1 MSLINDALKKAARL
15 RAEEQ
20 AGMPPPMPGGGHGRI
35 SRQREPIRTQTVV
48 LIAGAAV
55 ALIVVS
61 AVITGILVTA
71 KPEPKAALAARPTPE
86 ALATPAPK
94 KVVVQAPVISVPV
107 SQPVAAPPTPAP
119 TAPVRA
125 AEAPPPVIRTAAPP
139 AAAPASASG
148 PQARN
153 DLVQGIVDRLHV
165 SGARAAG
172 ADSKALVDGH
182 VYRVNDVVDKTVG
195 LRLAKVEPDR
205 LTLVDAEGN
214 TYVKAY

>member
-20 AGMPPPMPGGGHGRI
+20 ADMVPPMPGGGHGRA

-61 AVITGILVTA
+61 AVITGILMTGKA
-71 KPEPKAALAARPTPE
+71 EPKAAVAAKPTPV
-86 ALATPAPK
+86 AIPTPAPQ
-94 KVVVQAPVISVPV
+94 KVVVQVPVI
-107 SQPVAAPPTPAP
+107 ALAPSRPGPPSPTPAP
-119 TAPVRA
+119 TAPPKP
-125 AEAPPPVIRTAAPP
+125 AETPLPIASTEPP
-139 AAAPASASG
+139 AAASQHPAPA

-153 DLVQGIVDRLHV
+153 DLIQGIVDRFHI
-165 SGARAAG
+165 SGVRSAG

-182 VYRVNDVVDKTVG
+182 VYKVNDTMDRSVG
-195 LRLAKVEPDR
+195 LKLVKVEPDR
-205 LTLVDAEGN
+205 LTFVDADGN
-214 TYVKAY
+214 TYVKSF

>member
-20 AGMPPPMPGGGHGRI
+20 AGMPPPMPGRVHGRI

-71 KPEPKAALAARPTPE
+71 KPEPKATVAAKPTPE
-86 ALATPAPK
+86 ALPTPAPQ
-94 KVVVQAPVISVPV
+94 KVVVQVPVISVPV

-119 TAPVRA
+119 TAPVTA
-125 AEAPPPVIRTAAPP
+125 AKAPPPVVRAVERP
-139 AAAPASASG
+139 AAAAPE
-148 PQARN
+148 PQGRN

-172 ADSKALVDGH
+172 ADSKALIDGH
-182 VYRVNDVVDKTVG
+182 VYRVNDIVDKTVG
-195 LRLAKVEPDR
+195 LKLVKVEPDR
-205 LTLVDAEGN
+205 LTLVDAQGS
-214 TYVKAY
+214 TYDKTY

>member
-20 AGMPPPMPGGGHGRI
+20 ADMVPPMPGGGHGRA

-61 AVITGILVTA
+61 AVITGILMTG
-71 KPEPKAALAARPTPE
+71 KPEPKASVAAKPTP
-86 ALATPAPK
+86 AAIPTPAPQ
-94 KVVVQAPVISVPV
+94 KVVVQVPVI
-107 SQPVAAPPTPAP
+107 ALAPSRPGPPSPTPAP
-119 TAPVRA
+119 TAPPKP
-125 AEAPPPVIRTAAPP
+125 AETPLPIASTEPP
-139 AAAPASASG
+139 AAASQHPAPA

-153 DLVQGIVDRLHV
+153 DLIQGIVDRFHI
-165 SGARAAG
+165 SGVRSAG

-182 VYRVNDVVDKTVG
+182 VYKVNDTMDRSVG
-195 LRLAKVEPDR
+195 LKLVKVEPDR
-205 LTLVDAEGN
+205 LTFVDADGN
-214 TYVKAY
+214 TYVKSF

>member
-55 ALIVVS
+55 ALVVVS

-71 KPEPKAALAARPTPE
+71 KPEPKAAVAAKPAPE
-86 ALATPAPK
+86 ALATPAPQ
-94 KVVVQAPVISVPV
+94 KVVVQVPSIVVPASAPA
-107 SQPVAAPPTPAP
+107 AAPPTPAP
-119 TAPVRA
+119 TAPARA
-125 AEAPPPVIRTAAPP
+125 TEAAPPVVRVAEP
-139 AAAPASASG
+139 AAAPSHH
-148 PQARN
+148 ARN

-182 VYRVNDVVDKTVG
+182 VYRVNDIVDRTVG
-195 LRLAKVEPDR
+195 LRLVKVEPDR
-205 LTLVDAEGN
+205 LMLVDAAGD
-214 TYVKAY
+214 TYEKSY